1 MKKYVY
7 HLMCAALLLTAGC
20 TKDGLLSSGEDDA
33 QPMSGNLSYE
43 IADFANRTDGRAT
56 RSITPSDEEY
66 RIESVCYLFFN
77 QRSRTCVGYLLYD
90 DLDVHVQTGRLPFDL
105 PTSVPTSDGVYVRV
119 IANYKSYMPDS
130 DMADERYGEL
140 FFGMREDD
148 VATLTS
154 DLGYG
159 ANTTSLPYREV
170 GEPLLMTGR
179 FTIDLNQ
186 NSHSVTLVRK
196 QVALDIDI
204 VKPDWIA
211 GGGITL
217 SNLPMNVALFTT
229 DYLAKPSLSTETYY
243 IPFATGRKRIYVFP
257 SGTDGEPIEAKL
269 DARKAWQYIEM
280 RPGVNDV
287 PVTEYKQEFGE
298 STYEQVPVRT
308 VQLSIPD
315 HYLPVKENH
324 YVLFSLQQSVSDR
337 NKFECRM
344 NGWSVDKGFEGK
356 IYVDKEGNG
365 IAFSTVALDMP
376 YADMSPLPLVDN
388 TQSPSGE
395 VRAKIYIPTFGFPPS
410 WDIGGIGGGDG
421 GDWLTAEKAD
431 NGQSLLLTAA
441 PNITFN
447 ADGTTTSS
455 VRRTSVHINIY
466 FTDGTQRAEDLLVT
480 QAAAPA
486 LGDVRILVPY
496 VKPDGTYDDDAVMGW
511 ASYIMLVGNNEG
523 ATAGV
528 WGTLSADGNYYGSEA
543 ARGKRLT
550 RGFGPGVDMSDIL
563 TDARIRDNF
572 CLATNKMTSISA
584 HEAVFNIYPRIRKD
598 YFPVG
603 GTNVLI
609 YYLPGETGFTVFPI
623 AGNKEDLPSPGAAH
637 LYMGLYTFKAESFA
651 NTNERVRGN
660 GLSSIPTLG
669 SAQYWNYGLSL
680 YGGQWSLFDPM
691 VVYAG
696 TQQTYVRC
704 QRY

>member
-1 MKKYVY
+1 MKKIVY
-7 HLMCAALLLTAGC
+7 HLMYAALLLTAGC
-20 TKDGLLSSGEDDA
+20 TQDGLLSSGEDDV

-43 IADFANRTDGRAT
+43 IADFANRTDGQAT

-77 QRSRTCVGYLLYD
+77 QRNQVCVGYLLYD
-90 DLDVHVQTGRLPFDL
+90 DLDVHAQTGRLPFDL
-105 PTSVPTSDGVYVRV
+105 PTSVPTGDGVYVRV

-179 FTIDLNQ
+179 FAIDLNQ

-196 QVALDIDI
+196 QVVLDIDI

-217 SNLPMNVALFTT
+217 SKLPMNVALFTT
-229 DYLAKPSLSTETYY
+229 DYLAKPSLSTKTYY
-243 IPFATGRKRIYVFP
+243 IPFATLRKRIYVFP

-269 DARKAWQYIEM
+269 DARKVWQYFEM
-280 RPGVNDV
+280 RPGINDV
-287 PVTEYKQEFGE
+287 PVIAYKQEFGD
-298 STYEQVPVRT
+298 SAYEQVPVRT

-315 HYLPVKENH
+315 HYLSIKENH

-344 NGWSVDKGFEGK
+344 NGWNVDKSFEGK
-356 IYVDKEGNG
+356 IYQDKEGNG
-365 IAFSTVALDMP
+365 LAFSSVSLDMP
-376 YADMSPLPLVDN
+376 YADMTPLPLVN
-388 TQSPSGE
+388 NLQSPSGE

-410 WDIGGIGGGDG
+410 WDIGGIESGDG
-421 GDWLTAEKAD
+421 GWLTAEKAD
-431 NGQSLLLTAA
+431 NGKSLLLTAA

-455 VRRTSVHINIY
+455 VRRASVHINIY

-486 LGDVRILVPY
+486 LGDVNILVPY
-496 VKPDGTYDDDAVMGW
+496 ILPDGTYDDDAVSGW
-511 ASYIMLVGNNEG
+511 ATYIKLVGNNEG

-528 WGTLSADGNYYGSEA
+528 WGTLSTDGNFYGSQA
-543 ARGKRLT
+543 ARGKGLI
-550 RGFGPGVDMSDIL
+550 RGFGPNTSMGNIL
-563 TDARIRDNF
+563 TDAKVRENF
-572 CLATNKMTSISA
+572 CRSSDKLTSIYA
-584 HEAVFNIYPRIRKD
+584 HEAVFNIYPRIRRD

-603 GTNVLI
+603 GANVLI

-623 AGNKEDLPSPGAAH
+623 AGNKENLPGSGAAH
-637 LYMGLYTFKAESFA
+637 LYMGTYTFQAQPFASSGERIRGVGLTSFPA
-651 NTNERVRGN
+651 
-660 GLSSIPTLG
+660 LG
-669 SAQYWNYGLSL
+669 SATYWNYGFSL
-680 YGGQWSLFDPM
+680 YGGQWSLFD
-691 VVYAG
+691 VTTIYAG